1 MRERDGVVLV
11 QEGQG
16 DQRDRYTHSI
26 LRLRQRTHCH
36 TKKGERIVFQEMR
49 MDQLDCPY
57 EEKEH
62 CLVSHITQ
70 QTLSQIGIGPKGKG
84 KP

>member
-1 MRERDGVVLV
+1 
-11 QEGQG
+11 
-16 DQRDRYTHSI
+16 
-26 LRLRQRTHCH
+26 
-36 TKKGERIVFQEMR
+36 MR